1 MSYAPRLR
9 WYVEGDTEFWGLS
22 DFFKAIGATDIEILN
37 LRGHIVQKNQI
48 AFRESLRSDIRMG
61 IFSFVSLDAD
71 VSRNLQALRAAAQ
84 QNQICG
90 GFFVSKPD
98 FEFANFDLSELQE
111 IVWNIAL
118 QRGADE
124 TKKPL
129 FLAATSA
136 TDSGRKFEQKVK
148 QASSD
153 IPELWNVAKGEE
165 WGKRLMQYALSHPD
179 RPNGKERTCVKAI
192 RQAFTSRSASYN
204 YTRLH
209 YRVDPE
215 TGASVKRD
223 TPMTSQERLKEI

>member
-1 MSYAPRLR
+1 LSYAPRLR
-9 WYVEGDTEFWGLS
+9 WYVEGDTEFCGLS

-37 LRGHIVQKNQI
+37 LRGHIVQKNKM
-48 AFRESLRSDIRMG
+48 AFRESLRSDLRMG
-61 IFSFVSLDAD
+61 IFSFVSLDKD
-71 VSRNLQALRAAAQ
+71 VDTNFKTLRAAIQ

-90 GFFVSKPD
+90 SFFISDPD

-111 IVWNIAL
+111 IVWDIAL
-118 QRGADE
+118 ERGADT
-124 TKKPL
+124 TKKSI

-153 IPELWNVAKGEE
+153 IPELWNIAKGEE

-179 RPNGKERTCVKAI
+179 RLNGEGRLCVSAINQALRSRT
-192 RQAFTSRSASYN
+192 SSYN

-209 YRVDPE
+209 YRVDPH
-215 TGASVKRD
+215 TGQLVERD